1 MLLVREGK
9 SDARWSFGEI
19 GPALGEKHKLI
30 TDAAQ
35 RGGELGDAPGAYLEK
50 VIAAEIGVSPQRWAN
65 AKAGRERPEHL
76 DYVHAS
82 TLRALAKYFHL
93 DADDYLGPEAWLAYT
108 PAVTT
113 DELEQRLREVG
124 YGHLSFMGATG
135 GASRPADGLL
145 AWLCAEHR
153 MTRQGIS
160 VSLAREL
167 DPRDGTTRATGIVD
181 EVMEEEEE
189 SAALF
194 HARDRIAVR
203 LDAGRDWHVVLLQL
217 TDAISPPHFTLHC
230 LLPSYRHPATELAK
244 GLPLPAL
251 PDRQGRP
258 GFGLGVDPGLVDLIA
273 IVTRGSPLALPFT
286 APSDP
291 RFHVV
296 DVGPELQRI
305 KGALNAL
312 PATSLRVLHA
322 PLRVV

>member
-1 MLLVREGK
+1 MLLVRDGRN
-9 SDARWSFGEI
+9 DARWSFGEI

-82 TLRALAKYFHL
+82 TLRALAKYFNL
-93 DADDYLGPEAWLAYT
+93 DADHYLGPEAWLAYT
-108 PAVTT
+108 PAITT
-113 DELEQRLREVG
+113 DELEQRLLDVG
-124 YGHLSFMGATG
+124 YGHFLAMRTQGEL
-135 GASRPADGLL
+135 RPADSLL
-145 AWLCAEHR
+145 AWLRTEHQ

-160 VSLAREL
+160 VSVAREI
-167 DPRDGTTRATGIVD
+167 DQGSEPTRATGIVD
-181 EVMEEEEE
+181 EVMEEEEQ

-194 HARDRIAVR
+194 RAHDRLVIQ
-203 LDAGRDWHVVLLQL
+203 LDAGKGWHVVLLQL
-217 TDAISPPHFTLHC
+217 TDALTPPHFTLRC
-230 LLPSYRHPATELAK
+230 LLPSYRHPGTELAN
-244 GLPLPAL
+244 GVHLPAL
-251 PDRQGRP
+251 TDRQGRP
-258 GFGLGVDPGLVDLIA
+258 GFGLGADPGFVDLIA

-286 APSDP
+286 VSSDA

-312 PATSLRVLHA
+312 PATSLRVLHS